1 MVLDKKHPVDIDHLL
16 VVTFTN
22 AAAAQMKE
30 RVAKALEKALQ
41 ENPSDVRLQQQAALV
56 QNAADYYHRQF
67 LPLCASES
75 FS

>member
-1 MVLDKKHPVDIDHLL
+1 
-16 VVTFTN
+16 
-22 AAAAQMKE
+22 MKE

-56 QNAADYYHRQF
+56 QDAQVAYHRQF